1 MAADKRTGYFRARR
15 VTATTTIE
23 ERSSDD
29 DVDDSQAELLAPQR
43 VERVG
48 FDRRGA
54 DVAHRNHVTCRLV
67 VFALA
72 QTVREALERAAG
84 AVSARLA
91 TCRCKSRQVTSHDVI
106 QQSSSV
112 HMFVLSKTL

>member
-1 MAADKRTGYFRARR
+1 M
-15 VTATTTIE
+15 TTVK
-23 ERSSDD
+23 RSSDD

-48 FDRRGA
+48 LDRRGT

-72 QTVREALERAAG
+72 QTV
-84 AVSARLA
+84 
-91 TCRCKSRQVTSHDVI
+91 
-106 QQSSSV
+106 
-112 HMFVLSKTL
+112 